1 MGDRVQLV
9 SARNEE
15 WAARYTAIAACIAD
29 VLPDAEIRHIGSTA
43 VAGFE
48 SKDVVDVV
56 VGVHAAAVSDAV
68 NVLSAS
74 GFDLEGERSEHAWLS
89 SPDRQDR
96 PAIIHVVV
104 FLGEQWRRRLAFRD
118 LLRRD
123 PAARRR
129 YLAVKRAAAA
139 ATNSW
144 GDYTARKASVVSE
157 LLNEVG
163 PANERR

>member
-9 SARNEE
+9 RARSEE
-15 WAARYTAIAACIAD
+15 WAARYTAIAARIAN
-29 VLPDAEIRHIGSTA
+29 VLPDAELRHIGSTA

-48 SKDVVDVV
+48 SKDVVDVL
-56 VGVHAAAVSDAV
+56 VGVHAVAVADAA
-68 NVLSAS
+68 NLLSAS
-74 GFDLEGERSEHAWLS
+74 GFDLEGKRSEHAWLS
-89 SPDRQDR
+89 SPDRRDR
-96 PAIIHVVV
+96 SAVIHVVIH
-104 FLGEQWRRRLAFRD
+104 FGDQWHRRVAFRD

-139 ATNSW
+139 AADDW

-157 LLNEVG
+157 LLNEVDLG
-163 PANERR
+163 N